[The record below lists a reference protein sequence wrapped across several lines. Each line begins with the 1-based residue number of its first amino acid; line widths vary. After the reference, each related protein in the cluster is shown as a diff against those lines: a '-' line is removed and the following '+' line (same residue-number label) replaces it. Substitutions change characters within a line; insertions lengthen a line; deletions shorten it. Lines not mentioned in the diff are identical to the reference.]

1 MKKFVII
8 PDSFKGTISSTEICS
23 VIESKISEVFPNAKT
38 VCLPVADG
46 GEGTVDCFLT
56 ALGGKKV
63 NISCTGPLF
72 EKMNGFYGVLND
84 NTAVIEMAA
93 VAGLPLVENC
103 KDPKKTTTYGVGEL
117 IMHAIKNDCKNI
129 ILGLGGSATNDYG
142 TGAAAALG
150 VKFFDASGKEFI
162 PTGGTLVNVAK
173 IDVSKAKENLKGI
186 KITAMCDIDN
196 PPYGKNGAAYVYAPQ
211 KGADEKTVEQLDLG
225 LKSIS
230 LVIEKQLK
238 INVSN
243 LKGGG
248 AAGAMG
254 AGAVAF
260 LGAQLKMGINTVL
273 ETVNFSQLISDAD
286 VIFTGEGKIDS
297 QSLMGKVVI
306 GVSQKA
312 KEQNVPVIAI
322 VGGAEGD
329 LQGAYEMGVT
339 CIFTINRLP
348 QDFSVSRYKTKEN
361 LEFCVENVLRFLKST
376 RQKG

>member
-23 VIESKISEVFPNAKT
+23 VIERKISEVFPNAKT

-56 ALGGKKV
+56 ALGGKKI

-117 IMHAIKNDCKNI
+117 IMHAIKSDCKNI

-286 VIFTGEGKIDS
+286 LIFTGEGKIDS

-339 CIFTINRLP
+339 SIFTINRLP